1 MVPMR
6 DTPFQTLVLSTIFV
20 LAAGTLLVLG
30 RSILLPIVT
39 ATILVYLLES
49 VAGALRRLPVLGYL
63 PLGALR
69 LLLLA
74 FAATVVFVLA
84 AVFSATVREIMAVAP
99 TYEDNLRAMV
109 DGVAGYFH
117 FENDEL
123 WERVTAETVGR
134 IDLRR
139 FSLAVLG
146 GFTNLGSVVLMV
158 IIYAAFIT
166 AERRSFQRRLT
177 AGLRS
182 PEQSARVLAVVGA
195 INEKISR
202 YLAFKTLINIVLGTI
217 SYAILWAFNVDF
229 ALFWAVVIGVLNYIP
244 YLGSLLAVAFPVALS
259 LAQFG
264 SIGLTVGLGAA
275 LTAVQVTLGN
285 IIEPRLIGRQ
295 LNLSPF
301 VVLLALALWT
311 TLWGIPGAI
320 LAVPLTSILAIVL
333 ASFDKTRWLAL
344 LLAERVDVPPAA
356 EPTPRHGEL
365 PER

>member
-1 MVPMR
+1 MK
-6 DTPFQTLVLSTIFV
+6 DTPFQTLVLSTVFV

-30 RSILLPIVT
+30 RNILLPIVT

-49 VAGALRRLPVLGYL
+49 VAGALRRLPILGRL
-63 PLGALR
+63 PFGVLR
-69 LLLLA
+69 LLLLIC
-74 FAATVVFVLA
+74 AAAVVFVLA
-84 AVFSATVREIMAVAP
+84 AVFSATVRDIMSVAP
-99 TYEDNLRAMV
+99 TYEENLRTMV
-109 DGVAGYFH
+109 DGIGAYFH
-117 FENDEL
+117 FEDDVL
-123 WERVTAETVGR
+123 WDRVTAETIGR

-166 AERRSFQRRLT
+166 AERRSFQRRLS
-177 AGLRS
+177 AGLKS

-195 INEKISR
+195 INDKISR
-202 YLAFKTLINIVLGTI
+202 YLAFKTLINVVLGAV

-244 YLGSLLAVAFPVALS
+244 YVGSLLAVAFPVALS

-275 LTAVQVTLGN
+275 LTAIQVTLGN
-285 IIEPRLIGRQ
+285 IVEPRLIGRQ

-333 ASFDKTRWLAL
+333 ASFEKTRWLAL
-344 LLAERVDVPPAA
+344 LLAERVDG
-356 EPTPRHGEL
+356 PTRPGVTEDSSQVL
-365 PER
+365 TDS

>member
-1 MVPMR
+1 MR

-30 RSILLPIVT
+30 RTILLPIVT

-49 VAGALRRLPVLGYL
+49 VAGALRRLPVLRHL
-63 PLGALR
+63 PLGVLR
-69 LLLLA
+69 LLLLV
-74 FAATVVFVLA
+74 FAAAVVFILA
-84 AVFSATVREIMAVAP
+84 AVVSATVREIMAVAP
-99 TYEDNLRAMV
+99 TYEENLRSMV
-109 DGVAGYFH
+109 DGIAGYFH
-117 FENDEL
+117 FEDDAL
-123 WERVTAETVGR
+123 WDRITEETLGQ

-158 IIYAAFIT
+158 VIYAAFIT
-166 AERRSFQRRLT
+166 VERRSFQRRLT

-182 PEQSARVLAVVGA
+182 PEKSERVLAVVGA

-202 YLAFKTLINIVLGTI
+202 YLAFKTLINVVLGTI
-217 SYAILWAFNVDF
+217 SYGILWAFEVDF

-244 YLGSLLAVAFPVALS
+244 YVGSLLAVAFPVALS

-264 SIGLTVGLGAA
+264 SIGMTLGLGAA
-275 LTAVQVTLGN
+275 LTAVQITLGN

-333 ASFDKTRWLAL
+333 ASFSNTRWLAL
-344 LLAERVDVPPAA
+344 LLAERVDGPEGPEHVTR
-356 EPTPRHGEL
+356 ESEL